1 MAAPSILQHKVKTVA
16 HYILQKIL
24 EENFHAEPHD
34 LRSTCMY
41 SMCSISMCVYIKPSL
56 MWIVFGLM
64 KVVNRIVL

>member
-41 SMCSISMCVYIKPSL
+41 IVCVVLIHVC
-56 MWIVFGLM
+56 IVC
-64 KVVNRIVL
+64 VVLICVCVH